1 MMTIN
6 DAVARRIIKLLIE
19 KNITQYRKEKKSG
32 VQHGAMNRILA
43 GKNKTITMT
52 TLYRIAK
59 GFDMTLIE
67 FLNDSIFDESKVN
80 YED

>member
-1 MMTIN
+1 
-6 DAVARRIIKLLIE
+6 
-19 KNITQYRKEKKSG
+19 
-32 VQHGAMNRILA
+32 
-43 GKNKTITMT
+43 MT

>member
-6 DAVARRIIKLLIE
+6 DAVARRIIKLLKK
-19 KNITQYRKEKKSG
+19 KNITQYRLEKKSG

>member
-6 DAVARRIIKLLIE
+6 DAVARRVIKLLKE
-19 KNITQYRKEKKSG
+19 QGITQYKLEIKSG
-32 VQHGAMNRILA
+32 IQHGAMNRILA

-59 GFDMTLIE
+59 GFEMTVIE
-67 FLNDSIFDESKVN
+67 FLSDSLFDASN
-80 YED
+80 INFED